1 MDYNNCYLSFGVSN
15 ATVFFNA
22 APELSTIKD
31 ELHMGSSLEA
41 VLLLSTFV
49 LTYCLGPLKKH
60 KKHGG
65 NGKSGFKSS
74 SHVPRLDPR
83 PGRSVAV
90 RMGSAGRHALIV
102 PELGIALFACAAM
115 VLFQFTSAYL
125 FEAFAFYAASATG
138 AVYILR
144 GSPGFGFP
152 LFVHLHITGDIAV
165 RRPSFGFGFSNL
177 PIINNLQQFMMSD
190 NYGSHQMEIY
200 GKGAILPGA
209 FAQIGAGGAG
219 ERVTMDKA
227 DIIPRMMRNGNTPEQ
242 DISVELF
249 GQKYD
254 NPLVV
259 VPVGVQE
266 VCEKVGVQYTMSTAS
281 TSSIED
287 VATANK
293 DGTRWDFNM
302 WKMLRLALKHGCD
315 GIVVSNHGG
324 RQVDS
329 AIGSLDLFPE
339 IVDAVGDKM
348 TVLFDP
354 GIRKGSDVIKA
365 PCLGAEAVL
374 VGRPVICGLS
384 IQGRNGASQGSFG
397 QFVAEN
403 GWDTNV
409 YNIRMDNTVKTN
421 DQEKPDDVDMNL
433 DFAHAHVPASGSTL
447 LPQPV
452 ASLISLITQ
461 STSLSLR
468 LGTFFGGAALD
479 GARATT
485 LTSLELSRALVEGIL
500 TRAGRDVAIRSGD
513 EHGRTEAE
521 SLLERS
527 LATLHTTVTSA
538 SFFAATT
545 FDFSSTT
552 LSSVANLSQ
561 ALLSTLDA
569 ILGSTESSRAI
580 AAIITL
586 IRREFR
592 SVEPGASTQNIGVG
606 DLLLGSIGFA
616 LLQRWGKKNTERN
629 LRQNGGDE
637 IVWDVVILDNGVR
650 ADVIGS
656 HQLQFPSGNDEELV
670 EPSSASFVMPGKD
683 EEAFDVVR
691 RSSASDSFGHRL
703 SIPLDGQH
711 QVSDED
717 IRAYVMSQLPQGCH
731 ASIRSEVL
739 TARTITVDIYD
750 DDMAEIAAPPGTKM
764 IEERFHHDHDY
775 DHGDTNTADGQ
786 GQFPKHTVVF
796 RTAFNKS
803 QSTQLRP
810 YDGSGNSALPEPNHH
825 KRALSANALSNSPMK
840 SRRDQ
845 WRSHPDATQGIAP
858 KRRGTTPN
866 SPNEPVK
873 SALDKSTLA
882 KLSQK
887 VKPAVLEENEA
898 KRPPGMKQ
906 PIDSSGLSGIQS
918 PPLPPR
924 PTKGTA
930 SVKEVTEREAFS
942 RPALKKR
949 QTEPVNY
956 RPTTPVP
963 NRGLRRSPFPN
974 TLQRQSTQSQT
985 KHTPSH
991 EMHVSEG
998 SRGGHFAVQEKSQE
1012 SLLTQTDT
1020 FLSRHSASMR
1030 SGSPAAVQTQV
1041 RSNSSMSVTR
1051 SEADGTLSAND
1062 NRPGSSAMH
1071 RRSQSYTPSLYSL
1084 ATARSETSLLLAH
1097 RPRKSAYEDMET
1109 IEALNR
1115 DGFVPGIFPERHF
1128 VHNIRRYSRFSS
1140 ASYGSNALKV
1150 MGVPRDSK
1158 NIHNTRSDSHEHSA
1172 FSENAGL
1179 PPSTIL
1185 LSSFV
1190 DPAGGSNAAGE
1201 TETGFPLVHY
1211 LSIDHDSKAVV
1222 LTLRGTWGFE
1232 DILTD
1237 MTCDYDDLKWQ
1248 GKRWKVHKGMHA
1260 SAKRL
1265 LEGGGGRVMITLRAA
1280 LQEFQDYGIVL
1291 CGHSLGGGVAALLA
1305 TMISEPNPSTTGPSF
1320 VTASYQPAS
1329 RPRLLTADRD
1339 RSLNTPHPSLPTY
1352 TLPSNRPIHV
1362 YAYGPPAVM
1371 CPSLRLATRGLVTTI
1386 VNGSDIVPSLS
1397 LGILHDLHT
1406 ASLSFKDDAT
1416 GAKAHIRQ
1424 RVSDSLRQSVIH
1436 KFYVNQPPLVVNAG
1450 DGVGEDAWAWKT
1462 LKLLRAEMRA
1472 PKLVPPGE
1480 VFVVETMRVLQRD
1493 AFTAPELGVDGH
1505 PRLGRPA
1512 TRVQIR
1518 FIRDVDAWFG
1528 ELRFAG
1534 GMLSDHNPA
1543 RYETSLAALVR
1554 GVLDE

>member
-1 MDYNNCYLSFGVSN
+1 MFTKSNGQAKPDVEMNLDY
-15 ATVFFNA
+15 AR
-22 APELSTIKD
+22 
-31 ELHMGSSLEA
+31 
-41 VLLLSTFV
+41 
-49 LTYCLGPLKKH
+49 
-60 KKHGG
+60 
-65 NGKSGFKSS
+65 
-74 SHVPRLDPR
+74 SHVP
-83 PGRSVAV
+83 
-90 RMGSAGRHALIV
+90 
-102 PELGIALFACAAM
+102 
-115 VLFQFTSAYL
+115 
-125 FEAFAFYAASATG
+125 
-138 AVYILR
+138 
-144 GSPGFGFP
+144 
-152 LFVHLHITGDIAV
+152 
-165 RRPSFGFGFSNL
+165 
-177 PIINNLQQFMMSD
+177 
-190 NYGSHQMEIY
+190 
-200 GKGAILPGA
+200 
-209 FAQIGAGGAG
+209 
-219 ERVTMDKA
+219 
-227 DIIPRMMRNGNTPEQ
+227 
-242 DISVELF
+242 
-249 GQKYD
+249 
-254 NPLVV
+254 
-259 VPVGVQE
+259 
-266 VCEKVGVQYTMSTAS
+266 
-281 TSSIED
+281 
-287 VATANK
+287 
-293 DGTRWDFNM
+293 
-302 WKMLRLALKHGCD
+302 
-315 GIVVSNHGG
+315 
-324 RQVDS
+324 
-329 AIGSLDLFPE
+329 
-339 IVDAVGDKM
+339 
-348 TVLFDP
+348 
-354 GIRKGSDVIKA
+354 
-365 PCLGAEAVL
+365 
-374 VGRPVICGLS
+374 
-384 IQGRNGASQGSFG
+384 
-397 QFVAEN
+397 
-403 GWDTNV
+403 
-409 YNIRMDNTVKTN
+409 
-421 DQEKPDDVDMNL
+421 
-433 DFAHAHVPASGSTL
+433 SGSTL
-447 LPQPV
+447 LPRPV

-500 TRAGRDVAIRSGD
+500 TRAGRDVAIRSSD

-521 SLLERS
+521 SILERS

-538 SFFAATT
+538 SFFAAAT
-545 FDFSSTT
+545 FHFSSTT

-592 SVEPGASTQNIGVG
+592 SIEPGVNTENIGVG
-606 DLLLGSIGFA
+606 DLLIGSLGFA
-616 LLQRWGKKNTERN
+616 LLQRWGKKNTERH

-637 IVWDVVILDNGVR
+637 IVWDVVILDNGAR

-656 HQLQFPSGNDEELV
+656 HQLQFPDHNKAELV
-670 EPSSASFVMPGKD
+670 EPGSASFMVPGNG

-691 RSSASDSFGHRL
+691 SSMSDALGQRL
-703 SIPLDGQH
+703 SIPLDGQQ

-717 IRAYVMSQLPQGCH
+717 IRAYIMSQLPRGCH

-750 DDMAEIAAPPGTKM
+750 DDTAEIAAPPGTKM
-764 IEERFHHDHDY
+764 IEERFHHGHDY
-775 DHGDTNTADGQ
+775 GDTNTADGQ
-786 GQFPKHTVVF
+786 RRCPRHTVVF

-810 YDGSGNSALPEPNHH
+810 CDNSEIFARPEPDQH
-825 KRALSANALSNSPMK
+825 KRSLPSHTLSNSPVK
-840 SRRDQ
+840 SHHDQ
-845 WRSHPDATQGIAP
+845 SRSHPDTTQGIAP

-866 SPNEPVK
+866 SPNEPPK
-873 SALDKSTLA
+873 AALSKGPFA
-882 KLSQK
+882 KFAQK
-887 VKPAVLEENEA
+887 VKPAVLERNEA
-898 KRPPGMKQ
+898 KRPLGKKP
-906 PIDSSGLSGIQS
+906 PIASSGPSGI
-918 PPLPPR
+918 PAPHLPPR
-924 PTKGTA
+924 PIKGTA
-930 SVKEVTEREAFS
+930 SVKEATARDVSTK
-942 RPALKKR
+942 PALKKR

-963 NRGLRRSPFPN
+963 NRGLRRSPLPN
-974 TLQRQSTQSQT
+974 SPQRQSPQSQT
-985 KHTPSH
+985 KHAPSH
-991 EMHVSEG
+991 EMYAPRG
-998 SRGGHFAVQEKSQE
+998 SRGAHFTVREESQE

-1020 FLSRHSASMR
+1020 FLSRRGAGMR
-1030 SGSPAAVQTQV
+1030 SGSPAAVQTHV
-1041 RSNSSMSVTR
+1041 RSSSSMSVTR
-1051 SEADGTLSAND
+1051 SEADGTVSAND
-1062 NRPGSSAMH
+1062 NCPGSSAMH

-1084 ATARSETSLLLAH
+1084 ATAGSETSLLLAH
-1097 RPRKSAYEDMET
+1097 RPRKSAYGDTET
-1109 IEALNR
+1109 MQALNR

-1128 VHNIRRYSRFSS
+1128 VQNIRRFCRFSS

-1150 MGVPRDSK
+1150 MGVPRDPKSLPSAK
-1158 NIHNTRSDSHEHSA
+1158 SDDHEHSA

-1237 MTCDYDDLKWQ
+1237 MTCDYDDLEWQ
-1248 GKRWKVHKGMHA
+1248 GKSWKVHKGMHT

-1280 LQEFQDYGIVL
+1280 LEEFQDYGIVL

-1305 TMISEPNPSTTGPSF
+1305 TMISEPNPSTAGTSF
-1320 VTASYQPAS
+1320 VTASYQPAT
-1329 RPRLLTADRD
+1329 RPRFLTADI
-1339 RSLNTPHPSLPTY
+1339 NPNPSTLDPKPPTY
-1352 TLPSNRPIHV
+1352 TLPANRPIHV

-1371 CPSLRLATRGLVTTI
+1371 SPFLRLATRGLITTI

-1397 LGILHDLHT
+1397 LGILHDMHT
-1406 ASLSFKDDAT
+1406 ASVSFKDDAT

-1424 RVSDSLRQSVIH
+1424 RVSDSLRQSIIH

-1462 LKLLRAEMRA
+1462 LKLLRDEMRA
-1472 PKLVPPGE
+1472 PKLMPPGE

-1493 AFTAPELGVDGH
+1493 AFTAPELGVDGF